1 MTGKIVA
8 SLEEY
13 LGFRANHFR
22 MGDTGICILRAVI
35 SEEDTDKAEQRGK
48 PEQRNS

>member
-13 LGFRANHFR
+13 LGLRRHHFK
-22 MGDTGICILRAVI
+22 MGDIGICILRAVVP
-35 SEEDTDKAEQRGK
+35 EEEIDKAEQRGK
-48 PEQRNS
+48 SKQRNP